1 MTAEEYPDVIKGIME
16 AMKTA
21 APGFSGVAFTP
32 AESVELQLK
41 VIHEVGPEDSGAFLS
56 HFGNKQWL

>member
-1 MTAEEYPDVIKGIME
+1 MIKGIME

-41 VIHEVGPEDSGAFLS
+41 VIHEVGPENSGAFLS